1 MRGQQTREDS
11 GDQDLMSESKVRKKE
26 LDGMIAIYSA
36 RYQRTMSS
44 ISFNSFMVPYRL

>member
-11 GDQDLMSESKVRKKE
+11 GDQDLMSEFQVRKKE
-26 LDGMIAIYSA
+26 LDDIAIYSA